1 MATSYATEQRE
12 LDGLV
17 SAAVDG
23 DQNAWNAIVKQFHPL
38 VVSVTRRYRLSVADA
53 QEVGQAVWLKVVENL
68 HRIRTPAALPGW
80 IVTTTQRQ
88 ALQMSKSTRRVVLF
102 DEDESLGSI
111 AYRTT
116 ETTDVDDDLLRAEGE
131 RAVHDALGE
140 MTSAQRDLLVLLVA
154 EPPLSYEEISRRL
167 GMPIGSIGPTRARH
181 LKKLRDTT
189 AMRTYSAC
197 LSE

>member
-1 MATSYATEQRE
+1 MTTSYATEQRE

-88 ALQMSKSTRRVVLF
+88 ALQMSKST
-102 DEDESLGSI
+102 
-111 AYRTT
+111 T
-116 ETTDVDDDLLRAEGE
+116 
-131 RAVHDALGE
+131 
-140 MTSAQRDLLVLLVA
+140 
-154 EPPLSYEEISRRL
+154 
-167 GMPIGSIGPTRARH
+167 
-181 LKKLRDTT
+181 
-189 AMRTYSAC
+189 
-197 LSE
+197 